1 MKLAADGVSCHWQ
14 GRRTLLLFFR
24 PSPGNSPSNLL
35 PRQYLSELLVGVL
48 VLPLADWID
57 LGLPPVLPARQIVG
71 DSILNPVRLLGLVLA
86 LTAAAPLVVHLL
98 FGAACRT
105 LRQGCLTAPLK

>member
-1 MKLAADGVSCHWQ
+1 MKIAAGWCEFHWQ
-14 GRRTLLLFFR
+14 GRRTLLLLFG
-24 PSPGNSPSNLL
+24 PPVSSNLL
-35 PRQYLSELLVGVL
+35 PRQYLSELQVGVL

-57 LGLPPVLPARQIVG
+57 HGLPPVLPARQIAG

-98 FGAACRT
+98 LGAACRT